1 MRNLAS
7 EPNVFVG
14 EKPIKRVRVTKAVG
28 VQIDEH
34 LSWENHIDHISNKKS
49 AGINGSKQT
58 NVCVLCSSSTAL

>member
-34 LSWENHIDHISNKKS
+34 LSWENHIDHISSKIS
-49 AGINGSKQT
+49 AGIGSLKK
-58 NVCVLCSSSTAL
+58 NKRLY